1 MQDLKRSLEEKTQNF
16 SPLPRRFGIKKGKTF
31 LYGPPKSGKTSLALL
46 FTKKYKNSVYI
57 DCQDPRNNL
66 DDLKNKILKAFLE
79 KKIDL
84 LILDNYQPIF
94 TLPNIDNII
103 LVHHKD
109 LTQSLDTKLQDFS
122 SKLIMPLIFEEYI
135 SLITSQEDINQSLN
149 RFIRDGNSLETFHS
163 LDFQKISKKQNSM
176 MLFFKED
183 YPILLLLLNFQSQKI
198 TTNQIYLYVKK
209 YLKISKDKLYAL
221 LSHLQLCK
229 FIFLVPQKDSSGFQK
244 KLYFYDF
251 SLPYALCPK
260 PYFQAI
266 FENMVFLEL
275 YQQYKEE
282 EIIYDQ
288 NTHFIINQTL
298 FFAIAFPNQ
307 QHIDKILKENSN
319 QRILII
325 AINKIEHPQCKIID
339 FISFALKEYLE

>member
-1 MQDLKRSLEEKTQNF
+1 MQELEKILEEKTQNF
-16 SPLPRRFGIKKGKTF
+16 LLLPRRFGIKKGKTL

-46 FTKKYKNSVYI
+46 FAKNYKHPIYI
-57 DCQDPRNNL
+57 DCQDPRNNI

-94 TLPNIDNII
+94 TIPNIDNII
-103 LVHHKD
+103 LIHHKD
-109 LTQSLDTKLQDFS
+109 LTKEGNLTSFI
-122 SKLIMPLIFEEYI
+122 SKLIMPLTFEEYI
-135 SLITSQEDINQSLN
+135 SLINSQENTNQLLN
-149 RFIRDGNSLETFHS
+149 HFIKEGNSLESFHS
-163 LDFQKISKKQNSM
+163 LDFQKISKKQNNM

-183 YPILLLLLNFQSQKI
+183 YATFILLLNFQSQKI

-221 LSHLQLCK
+221 LSYLQLCK
-229 FIFLVPQKDSSGFQK
+229 IIFLVPQKDSSNFQK

-251 SLPYALCPK
+251 SLPYALCPN
-260 PYFQAI
+260 PNFQAI

-275 YQQYKEE
+275 YQQYKEK
-282 EIIYDQ
+282 IVYDQ
-288 NTHFIINQTL
+288 NTHFIVNQTL

-307 QHIDKILKENSN
+307 QHIEKILKENPN
-319 QRILII
+319 KQIIII
-325 AINKIEHPQCKIID
+325 AINKSDHPSCKIID
-339 FISFALKEYLE
+339 FISFALKEHVE